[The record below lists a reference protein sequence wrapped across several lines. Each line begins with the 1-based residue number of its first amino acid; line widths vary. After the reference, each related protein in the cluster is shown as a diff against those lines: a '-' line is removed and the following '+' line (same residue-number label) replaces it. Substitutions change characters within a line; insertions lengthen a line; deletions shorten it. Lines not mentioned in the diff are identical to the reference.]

1 MHKIEELKIWQ
12 KSMNVVVDVYKL
24 TATFPNEEKYGLTS
38 QMRRSAVSIPS
49 NIAEGAGRNT
59 DGEFINFI
67 GIANGSSFELH
78 TQLVLSYLLEIIEKE
93 KVDPILNKI
102 VEIQKMSFSL
112 INTLKKKK

>member
-67 GIANGSSFELH
+67 GIANGSSFEFH
-78 TQLVLSYLLEIIEKE
+78 TQLILSYLLEIIEKE
-93 KVDPILNKI
+93 KVNPILNKI